1 MYGRRATARENR
13 GEKASLR
20 QCIRPLVEICLLA
33 TMSCARGSLVFVVH
47 GKGSADEEK
56 SSGGTEI
63 VGRDTEVLGIG
74 CSVRRA
80 KIGGGVGVYVGIPSA
95 NAEWKAIGIAA
106 L

>member
-1 MYGRRATARENR
+1 MAAY
-13 GEKASLR
+13 
-20 QCIRPLVEICLLA
+20 CLVHGSEDLA
-33 TMSCARGSLVFVVH
+33 GKLAIHDGHNGSLVFVVH
-47 GKGSADEEK
+47 GKGSADEE
-56 SSGGTEI
+56 SSSCGTEI

-95 NAEWKAIGIAA
+95 NAEWKAIGISHSSDTRN